1 MGDDYNLD
9 MRAHPPEP
17 PHPSPEPIILTVGHS
32 VRSLDEFVE
41 MIRAHGVRKLID
53 VRTVPRSAR
62 NPQFNRD
69 TLPQSLREA
78 GIDYGHMPALGGL
91 RHPRRDS
98 TNTGWRN
105 PSFRGYADYM
115 ETPEFD
121 EALEKLIAEAGEERV
136 AIMCAEALPW
146 RCHRSMIG
154 DALISRGAAVEHIMS
169 PTQRRPHK
177 LTSFA
182 RVEGMRVT
190 YPGEGFLL

>member
-1 MGDDYNLD
+1 MDVDPRDLLSSSP
-9 MRAHPPEP
+9 RAL
-17 PHPSPEPIILTVGHS
+17 ILTVGHS
-32 VRSLDEFVE
+32 VHPLDEFIE
-41 MIRAHGVRKLID
+41 MIRAHRVRKLID

-69 TLPQSLREA
+69 TLPQSLHEA
-78 GIDYGHMPALGGL
+78 GFEYAHMPALGGL

-121 EALEKLIAEAGEERV
+121 EALGRLIAAAHEERV
-136 AIMCAEALPW
+136 AIMCAEAVPW
-146 RCHRSMIG
+146 RCHRSMIS
-154 DALISRGAAVEHIMS
+154 DALVARGAGVEHIMS
-169 PTQRRPHK
+169 PTHIEPHR